1 MQESIY
7 THVIVYEIYMFM
19 SIHVY
24 PSFVC
29 KIIFSSLYNKNNNS
43 NVKILKIK
51 ILEEFIFVLEKKDLK
66 KCKKII
72 YKYRNINR
80 LTIFKIN
87 NKFKVNY

>member
-43 NVKILKIK
+43 NVKILKIIRRVYICFRK
-51 ILEEFIFVLEKKDLK
+51 KGFEKM
-66 KCKKII
+66 
-72 YKYRNINR
+72 
-80 LTIFKIN
+80 
-87 NKFKVNY
+87 